1 MEKMRIDGREV
12 SGMERYPARPQHVRR
27 LVASRSD
34 GDLPNLLLSLGI
46 MPLTAAVG
54 AGLPPRPGL
63 GVMVC

>member
-12 SGMERYPARPQHVRR
+12 SGMERYPARPQR
-27 LVASRSD
+27 LLRFVASGSD

-54 AGLPPRPGL
+54 AGLPPDRVS
-63 GVMVC
+63 GVMVY